1 MHSGAAPGGNKDED
15 KTREEL
21 LVELRS
27 LRASAA
33 DAWRETDRIFR
44 AAADSSRAGILIY
57 QGDDT
62 IYVNR
67 AMADIEGYTI
77 EERLRMKFWE
87 TIHPAFQDRVR
98 MKGADWKKGIDV
110 PARSEL
116 KLIRKNGEER
126 WAVVSSGV
134 FSLRGKPAVL
144 LIMQDITELK
154 RAEEALK
161 KSQYILAKAQQI
173 AHVGNWAL
181 NMNTG
186 QYNFSDEAYR
196 IFGYEPGSV
205 RPTRGWVMSR
215 VYADDRQIVS
225 DFYRTIAR
233 ERKRCS
239 VDYRIVWPDGTIRY
253 VNSVADKIVVGKSGL
268 PERVYGINQDV
279 TDRKLAEEALSKA
292 KNEAE
297 LYVDLMGHDINNMN
311 QISMGYLEL
320 AHNILD
326 FEGKLSP
333 ENGHLLENAIH
344 SLENSSKLIDN
355 VRKMQRERMG
365 LYEAEV
371 IDVSA
376 LLEEVAVQF
385 TLVPGRDVSISCMPG
400 KACLVRANV
409 LLKDVFLNL
418 VGNSIKHSTGPLK
431 VDILIEKI
439 EHDGL
444 PCFKVAVED
453 DGPGIP
459 DSLKL
464 TLFDRLNLAT
474 TRARGKGFGLCL
486 IKMLVDD
493 YGGQFWVEDRVSGD
507 YTKGARFVV
516 VLPEYNNG

>member
-1 MHSGAAPGGNKDED
+1 MHSGAAPGGAKDED

-21 LVELRS
+21 LAELKS

-33 DAWRETDRIFR
+33 DEAWRESDRIFR
-44 AAADSSRAGILIY
+44 MVADSCRAGMLIY
-57 QGDDT
+57 QGEDT
-62 IYVNR
+62 IYVNK
-67 AMADIEGYTI
+67 AMADIEGYTV

-98 MKGADWKKGIDV
+98 MRGEDRQKGIDV
-110 PARSEL
+110 PARSEI
-116 KLIRKNGEER
+116 KVVRRNGEER
-126 WAVVSSGV
+126 WVVASSGV

-181 NMNTG
+181 NMKTG

-196 IFGYEPGSV
+196 IFGYEPGAV
-205 RPTRGWVMSR
+205 RPTMGWVMSR
-215 VYADDRQIVS
+215 VHPEDRQIIS
-225 DFYRTIAR
+225 DFHRAIAR
-233 ERKRCS
+233 ERKRHG
-239 VDYRIVWPDGTIRY
+239 VDFRIVWPDGTVRY
-253 VNSVADKIVVGKSGL
+253 VNSVADKIVTGRSGL
-268 PERVYGINQDV
+268 PERVYGISQDV
-279 TDRKLAEEALSKA
+279 TDRKMAEEALLKA

-326 FEGKLSP
+326 YEGKLGKD
-333 ENGHLLENAIH
+333 NGHLLENAIH

-355 VRKMQRERMG
+355 VRKMQRERLG
-365 LYEAEV
+365 LYDAEV
-371 IDVSA
+371 IDVNA
-376 LLEEVAVQF
+376 LLEEVAGQF
-385 TLVPGRDVSISCMPG
+385 NRVPNRDVRIDYVPA
-400 KACLVRANV
+400 KACYVRANM
-409 LLKDVFLNL
+409 LLKDVFINL
-418 VGNSIKHSTGPLK
+418 VGNSIKHSTGPLS
-431 VDILIEKI
+431 VGIEIVKI
-439 EHDGL
+439 IQDGV
-444 PCFKVAVED
+444 PCCKVAVED

-493 YGGQFWVEDRVSGD
+493 YGGRFWVEDRVDGD
-507 YTKGARFVV
+507 HTKGARFVV
-516 VLPEYNNG
+516 VLPECN

>member
-1 MHSGAAPGGNKDED
+1 MHSGAAPGGAKDED

-21 LVELRS
+21 LAELKS
-27 LRASAA
+27 IRASAA
-33 DAWRETDRIFR
+33 DEAWRESDRMFR
-44 AAADSSRAGILIY
+44 MIADSCRAGMLIY
-57 QGDDT
+57 QGEDT
-62 IYVNR
+62 IYVNK
-67 AMADIEGYTI
+67 AMADIEGYTV

-87 TIHPAFQDRVR
+87 TIHPEFQDRVR
-98 MKGADWKKGIDV
+98 MKGSDRKKGIDV

-116 KLIRKNGEER
+116 KLVRKNGEER
-126 WAVVSSGV
+126 WVVVSSGV
-134 FSLRGKPAVL
+134 FALRGNPAVM

-181 NMNTG
+181 NMKTG

-196 IFGYEPGSV
+196 IFGCEPGAV
-205 RPTRGWVMSR
+205 RPTMSWVMSR
-215 VYADDRQIVS
+215 IYPDDRQIIS
-225 DFYRTIAR
+225 DFHRTIAR

-239 VDYRIVWPDGTIRY
+239 VDYRIVWPDGTVRY
-253 VNSVADKIVVGKSGL
+253 VNSVADKIIVGKSGL
-268 PERVYGINQDV
+268 PERAYGINQDV
-279 TDRKLAEEALSKA
+279 TDRKLAEEALLKM

-326 FEGKLSP
+326 YEGKLGP
-333 ENGHLLENAIH
+333 ENRHLLENAIN
-344 SLENSSKLIDN
+344 SLDNSSKLINN

-365 LYEAEV
+365 LYEDEV
-371 IDVSA
+371 IDVNA
-376 LLEEVAVQF
+376 LLEEVAGQYRSIPNRDISIEYVQA
-385 TLVPGRDVSISCMPG
+385 D
-400 KACLVRANV
+400 ACLVKANV
-409 LLKDVFLNL
+409 LLKDVFINL
-418 VGNSIKHSTGPLK
+418 VGNSIKHSTGPLR
-431 VDILIEKI
+431 VGIEIEKI
-439 EHDGL
+439 VQDGV
-444 PCFKVAVED
+444 PYCKMAVED

-493 YGGQFWVEDRVSGD
+493 YGGRFWVEDRVDGD

-516 VLPEYNNG
+516 VLPEYN